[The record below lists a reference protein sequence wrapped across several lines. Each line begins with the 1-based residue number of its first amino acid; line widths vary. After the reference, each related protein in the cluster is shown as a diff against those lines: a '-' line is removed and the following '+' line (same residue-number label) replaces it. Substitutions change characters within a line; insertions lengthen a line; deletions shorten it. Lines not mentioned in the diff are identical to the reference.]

1 MSQNTGAPPERVYG
15 MIQKF
20 AASDYAAGIAGA
32 RPPRLLSASK
42 IDASTTIHP
51 RVLHKHDNFCE
62 LLFVRTGSGSYIV
75 EETRYPIRQGDL
87 VLCNAGILHDEDP
100 ARSVDLNMLS
110 IAMTDLHVK
119 GLPLNHFVDADT
131 VPVFPAGVFA
141 DMVDFLMISIF
152 DLLAEDPVDSVET
165 CNYLTAG
172 LVSSIL
178 MILSRRCTQEN
189 PVGVSKSNLIA
200 ERVKAYINAHYSE
213 DLTLQDIS
221 DALHISIYYLA
232 HVFKQQTGYSPKQYM
247 LRRRLGEAQTL
258 LISTDLSITS
268 ISLAVGYGNPNH
280 FDRMFSKYIGMSPS
294 NYRSFYLAG
303 ASGLP

>member
-1 MSQNTGAPPERVYG
+1 

-20 AASDYAAGIAGA
+20 AASEYAASIVGT

-62 LLFVRTGSGSYIV
+62 VLFVRSGSGSYIV

-152 DLLAEDPVDSVET
+152 DLLAEDPVGSVET
-165 CNYLTAG
+165 CGYLTAG

-178 MILSRRCTQEN
+178 MVLSRRCTLEN
-189 PVGVSKSNLIA
+189 PAGVSKSNLIA

-258 LISTDLSITS
+258 LISTELSVTE

-294 NYRSFYLAG
+294 SYRSFYLAG
-303 ASGLP
+303 SSGLS